1 MSASRPPSQGQSKR
15 RQRIIGPRGVRTDS
29 VPKWSKTSRR
39 YWAADRT
46 WRRASVPNSA
56 KYSPYEMTR
65 RLRAKLS
72 RISLVACDSQALAS
86 KASPDAA
93 DASPLLA
100 PMLAPLLGARAE
112 SLIPIT
118 DDGSMR
124 YDVDLPE
131 RGCSSC
137 ITFPRRPSTVQKGN
151 HGPDSESAVGAI
163 DLAARDCFGW
173 RIAVLRADAGSVIGA
188 GRRAGPGGRAAREL
202 EPDGRA
208 QEVQPGPR
216 QGAVE
221 EPPQLV
227 ARGRAPADRGAQ
239 DRR

>member
-1 MSASRPPSQGQSKR
+1 MSASRPPSHGQSKR

-39 YWAADRT
+39 YCAADRT
-46 WRRASVPNSA
+46 CRRASVPNSA

-86 KASPDAA
+86 KASPVVTD
-93 DASPLLA
+93 DPSPL
-100 PMLAPLLGARAE
+100 LAPLLGARAE

-131 RGCSSC
+131 RGGSSC
-137 ITFPRRPSTVQKGN
+137 ITSPRRPSTVQKRN

-173 RIAVLRADAGSVIGA
+173 RIAGLRADAGSVIGA
-188 GRRAGPGGRAAREL
+188 
-202 EPDGRA
+202 
-208 QEVQPGPR
+208 
-216 QGAVE
+216 
-221 EPPQLV
+221 
-227 ARGRAPADRGAQ
+227 
-239 DRR
+239 